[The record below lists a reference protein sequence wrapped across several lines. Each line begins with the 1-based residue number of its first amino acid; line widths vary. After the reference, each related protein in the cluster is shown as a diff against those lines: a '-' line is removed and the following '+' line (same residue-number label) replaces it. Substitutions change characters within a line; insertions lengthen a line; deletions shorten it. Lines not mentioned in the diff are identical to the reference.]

1 MPALAGLRKS
11 EVELKDVH
19 STFKDR
25 PLIFWSIVFSI
36 VLTNF
41 VVSYFIN
48 LYYFASP
55 LVVSGIHADP
65 IYIGISTSVFTFGVI
80 TFSAL
85 GGSLFHRLSIRN
97 LIVMAIAIS
106 TVFSLLTGLAG
117 NLPELLA
124 FRFLVG
130 LGNGIIQAVITAV
143 LGGMYQKRRGFLLS
157 LKGVTYSSG
166 VLAGPYTESL
176 FAPLYTPAFEYS
188 ALAGVASLILLLLFL
203 PDLKMRMS
211 ESRIPHLR
219 KLFNWNTTLTF
230 LAMFF
235 FGIGFFGFISYYSHF
250 LLYYLDLSTLHSAMI
265 VSSVGVGG
273 IILTIPLAASSDR
286 WGRKPVIMVIFAIC
300 SMTTFSIFY
309 YSVPFITLMA
319 ISFIFGGAY
328 NGLVNLIAAAAQD
341 WAHDDAIGTAS
352 GTIFSFYYAGGII
365 GGSLFGYVHSVI
377 GFPDAGI
384 IAVTSFMVIAFFCSL
399 LLKGTAKRPAVQTA

>member
-1 MPALAGLRKS
+1 MPLLAGIRNI

-19 STFKDR
+19 AAFRDR
-25 PLIFWSIVFSI
+25 PRIFWSIVFST
-36 VLTNF
+36 VFTNF

-55 LVVSGIHADP
+55 LVVSGIHADA
-65 IYIGISTSVFTFGVI
+65 IYIGVSTSVFTLGVI
-80 TFSAL
+80 TFAAV

-97 LIVMAIAIS
+97 LIIIAIAVS
-106 TVFSLLTGLAG
+106 TLFSLLTGYAKS
-117 NLPELLA
+117 LPELLA

-130 LGNGIIQAVITAV
+130 IGNGVIQAVITAV
-143 LGGMYQKRRGFLLS
+143 LGGMYRKKRGFLLS

-166 VLAGPYTESL
+166 VLVGPYTESL

-188 ALAGVASLILLLLFL
+188 ALAGVASIILLLLFL
-203 PDLKMRMS
+203 PDIKMKMAD
-211 ESRIPHLR
+211 SRIPHIR

-230 LAMFF
+230 MAMFF

-250 LLYYLDLSTLHSAMI
+250 LLYYLGLSSFQSAI
-265 VSSVGVGG
+265 VVASVGIGG

-286 WGRKPVIMVIFAIC
+286 WGRKLIIMIIFALC
-300 SMTTFSIFY
+300 SVTTFSIFY
-309 YSVPFITLMA
+309 FQLQLITLIA
-319 ISFIFGGAY
+319 VSFIFGGSY

-341 WAHDDAIGTAS
+341 WAHEDAIGTAS

-365 GGSLFGYVHSVI
+365 GGSLFGYIHSVV

-384 IAVTSFMVIAFFCSL
+384 YAVTTFMVIAFICSVL
-399 LLKGTAKRPAVQTA
+399 LRDRRNTAPGTSA